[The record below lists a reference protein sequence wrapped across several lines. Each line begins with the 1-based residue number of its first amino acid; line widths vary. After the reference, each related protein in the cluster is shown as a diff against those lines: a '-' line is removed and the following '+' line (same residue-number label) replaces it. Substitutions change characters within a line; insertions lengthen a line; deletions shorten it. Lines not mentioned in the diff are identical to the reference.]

1 MLDMDR
7 ETAVAVLEFKRTAV
21 GELLENYCN
30 TLIEDRKDRILGHRG
45 VQSIPDVWH
54 DQGFV
59 DGIRHVALL
68 FSHALFIAEEA
79 EKEEAKDP
87 NNRLGEYTGAS
98 PDNPRR

>member
-21 GELLENYCN
+21 GELFIDYLN
-30 TLIEDRKDRILGHRG
+30 TLVEDRKDRILGHRG

-59 DGIRHVALL
+59 DGVRTVNLL
-68 FSHALFIAEEA
+68 FIHAKLVAEQAAKEEEA
-79 EKEEAKDP
+79 DP
-87 NNRLGEYTGAS
+87 NNRLGEYRGAS